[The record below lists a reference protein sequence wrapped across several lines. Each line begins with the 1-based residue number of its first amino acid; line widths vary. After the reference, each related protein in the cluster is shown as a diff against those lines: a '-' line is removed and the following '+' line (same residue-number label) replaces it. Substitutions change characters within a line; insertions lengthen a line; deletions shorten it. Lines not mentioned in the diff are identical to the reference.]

1 MTPNPTIKWVA
12 LALVGLLIAAAVAVL
27 GSSLASRQ
35 IGLSSE
41 PLRAGDALAPPT
53 ISQPATGKPAN
64 PEGNGPAPTSKP
76 QPASPEGPSI
86 PTAPSEPVAP
96 PRNRR
101 QRQHRPNRRA
111 ISMKERAATT
121 KGCG

>member
-1 MTPNPTIKWVA
+1 MTSNPTIKWVA

-53 ISQPATGKPAN
+53 ISQPTTEKPAS

-76 QPASPEGPSI
+76 QPANPEGPSV

-96 PRNRR
+96 PTEPPAPSEPAEPTGD
-101 QRQHRPNRRA
+101 HHDG
-111 ISMKERAATT
+111 E
-121 KGCG
+121 GGDD

>member
-1 MTPNPTIKWVA
+1 MTSNPTIKWVA

-64 PEGNGPAPTSKP
+64 PEGNGPAPASKTAAG
-76 QPASPEGPSI
+76 QSRKGRASLPRP
-86 PTAPSEPVAP
+86 PEPVAP
-96 PRNRR
+96 PAEPPAPPAPAEPTGD
-101 QRQHRPNRRA
+101 HHDG
-111 ISMKERAATT
+111 E
-121 KGCG
+121 GGDD

>member
-1 MTPNPTIKWVA
+1 MTPNPTLKWVA

-53 ISQPATGKPAN
+53 ISQPGTGKPAH
-64 PEGNGPAPTSKP
+64 PRGNEPAPTSKP
-76 QPASPEGPSI
+76 QPAGPEGPGI

-96 PRNRR
+96 PTEPPAPSAPAEPAGD
-101 QRQHRPNRRA
+101 HH
-111 ISMKERAATT
+111 E
-121 KGCG
+121 GEGGDD

>member
-1 MTPNPTIKWVA
+1 MTSNPPIKWVA

-53 ISQPATGKPAN
+53 ISHPETEKPAN
-64 PEGNGPAPTSKP
+64 PAGNGPMPKP
-76 QPASPEGPSI
+76 QPANPEGPSI
-86 PTAPSEPVAP
+86 PAAPQEPVAP
-96 PRNRR
+96 PTE
-101 QRQHRPNRRA
+101 P
-111 ISMKERAATT
+111 AAPSEPAEPASDHPD
-121 KGCG
+121 GEGDD

>member
-1 MTPNPTIKWVA
+1 VTSNPTVKWVA

-53 ISQPATGKPAN
+53 ISGPETEKPAG
-64 PEGNGPAPTSKP
+64 PAGKGPAPTPKP
-76 QPASPEGPSI
+76 QPANPEGPSI
-86 PTAPSEPVAP
+86 PAAPPEPIAPPTEQPAPSEPP
-96 PRNRR
+96 EPTGEP
-101 QRQHRPNRRA
+101 HHG
-111 ISMKERAATT
+111 E
-121 KGCG
+121 GGDD

>member
-1 MTPNPTIKWVA
+1 MTPSPTVKWVA

-53 ISQPATGKPAN
+53 IRQPATEKPAN
-64 PEGNGPAPTSKP
+64 PEGNGPASTPNSP
-76 QPASPEGPSI
+76 PANPGGPSI
-86 PTAPSEPVAP
+86 PTAPTEPAAPPSEPPAP
-96 PRNRR
+96 SEPAEPTGD
-101 QRQHRPNRRA
+101 HRDG
-111 ISMKERAATT
+111 E
-121 KGCG
+121 GGDD

>member
-1 MTPNPTIKWVA
+1 MTPNPTLKWVA
-12 LALVGLLIAAAVAVL
+12 LALVGLVIAAAVAVL

-53 ISQPATGKPAN
+53 NSQPATGKPAH
-64 PEGNGPAPTSKP
+64 PRGNGPAPTPKP
-76 QPASPEGPSI
+76 QPAGPEGPGI

-96 PRNRR
+96 PTEPPEPSAPAEPAGD
-101 QRQHRPNRRA
+101 HH
-111 ISMKERAATT
+111 E
-121 KGCG
+121 GDGGDD